1 MKLLKA
7 EYNRRAQLR
16 PLLWDNTLQ
25 LPLENVY
32 TRLKIFSR
40 RKAGVQ
46 AKGNEMNVCDIF
58 GASEKG
64 EDAMTLVDLPRPK
77 VGVQAEV
84 DEVNVSDIFGALEKD
99 EDVMMPVELPRRKA
113 GVQAEGNEVNLSD
126 IFGASEKGEDAMTL
140 VDLRGPNVG
149 VQAEGDEVNVSDIFG
164 AHEKGED
171 VMTLVEGSP
180 GIGKTTF
187 CLKLAYD
194 WANENAATT
203 LTFPKFE
210 LVLLLKCR
218 DIETDIMDAI
228 VEQLLPQD
236 VEDKTREKVLDFIR
250 DIHNQERILI
260 ILDGLDELPQKSKH
274 HVDKLLD
281 RRILPF
287 CYVVATT
294 RQEKGIEVRKNFVF
308 DILLQIEG
316 FTEND
321 SFEYIKKHFASVGPR
336 HSSKGEMLIEEI
348 KENTL
353 LHALRNNPLNLLLL
367 CVIYEDYE
375 GKLPSSR
382 SAL

>member
-7 EYNRRAQLR
+7 EYSRRAHLR
-16 PLLWDNTLQ
+16 PLLWDSTLQ

-32 TRLKIFSR
+32 TRLKIVSR

-46 AKGNEMNVCDIF
+46 AEGNKVNVCDIF

-64 EDAMTLVDLPRPK
+64 EDAMTLIDR
-77 VGVQAEV
+77 
-84 DEVNVSDIFGALEKD
+84 
-99 EDVMMPVELPRRKA
+99 
-113 GVQAEGNEVNLSD
+113 
-126 IFGASEKGEDAMTL
+126 
-140 VDLRGPNVG
+140 RGPKVG
-149 VQAEGDEVNVSDIFG
+149 VQAEGDEVNVSDLFG

-203 LTFPKFE
+203 LTFPKFD

-218 DIETDIMDAI
+218 DIETDIMEAI
-228 VEQLLPQD
+228 VEQLLPED
-236 VEDKTREKVLDFIR
+236 VEDKTREKFLDFIR

-274 HVDKLLD
+274 QVDKLLD

-294 RQEKGIEVRKNFVF
+294 RQERELKCEIISFLTFFYRSK
-308 DILLQIEG
+308 
-316 FTEND
+316 D
-321 SFEYIKKHFASVGPR
+321 SQRMIVLSISRNISQVLVQVICQRERCSLKK
-336 HSSKGEMLIEEI
+336 
-348 KENTL
+348 
-353 LHALRNNPLNLLLL
+353 
-367 CVIYEDYE
+367 
-375 GKLPSSR
+375 
-382 SAL
+382 